1 MRMGGL
7 VTVMVVL
14 ASACGAGLDGGA
26 SPPVGSLETTEAPTD
41 VGLDTD
47 ETDSDVTVVAAPE
60 PGVHHLFA
68 AGVHVGAFGPEGW
81 IPTAS
86 GNPEPPAGLE
96 IVGVTS
102 DVGAALTVSSD
113 LASDD
118 DPCFTVLD
126 LGAGATDLDWELFP
140 RFSVPIIASDEHR
153 DAIFEAL
160 VSDGLSSPDV
170 DVREATRVDLEG
182 DGVDEVIIEAT
193 VGGNPFT
200 ASAVGDYSIVL
211 LRQIGVDGEVVNRP
225 LAVISTS
232 QAEADEAGLY
242 EETELSAVPKAQ
254 HSVAEIVDL
263 NGDGT
268 FEIVLA
274 AQGVDSAWFSVFD
287 PVAGFDTP
295 VLETGCSW

>member
-1 MRMGGL
+1 MGGL
-7 VTVMVVL
+7 VMVMVLL
-14 ASACGAGLDGGA
+14 ATACGAASDGGA
-26 SPPVGSLETTEAPTD
+26 SPPPDSSETTQAPTD

-47 ETDSDVTVVAAPE
+47 ETDSESTSIAEPE
-60 PGVHHLFA
+60 PGVHHLFVS
-68 AGVHVGAFGPEGW
+68 GVHVGAFGPEGW

-86 GNPEPPAGLE
+86 GNPEPPAGLQ
-96 IVGVTS
+96 IIGVTS
-102 DVGAALTVSSD
+102 EVGAALTVSSD

-118 DPCFTVLD
+118 PCLTVLD

-153 DAIFEAL
+153 DAVSEAL
-160 VSDGLSSPDV
+160 VGDGLDSPDV

-193 VGGNPFT
+193 FGGDPLI

-211 LRQIGVDGEVVNRP
+211 LRQIGVDGEVVNTP

-232 QAEADEAGLY
+232 RAEADEAGVY
-242 EETELSAVPKAQ
+242 EETELAAVPKA
-254 HSVAEIVDL
+254 HYSVADVVDL

-268 FEIVLA
+268 FEIVIA
-274 AQGVDSAWFSVFD
+274 AQGVDSGWFSVFD

-295 VLETGCSW
+295 VLEAGCSW